1 MIDFLKKLGIK
12 TGDDTSKNIAKERLQ
27 FILIHDR
34 IKLSPEEMKS
44 MKKEL
49 LEVLA
54 KYIEVDDTQIK
65 MEVDRNEGMTALVA
79 NFPIK
84 KSG

>member
-1 MIDFLKKLGIK
+1 MKL
-12 TGDDTSKNIAKERLQ
+12 
-27 FILIHDR
+27 
-34 IKLSPEEMKS
+34 

-49 LEVLA
+49 LDVLA

-65 MEVDRNEGMTALVA
+65 MELDRNEGMTALIA

-84 KSG
+84 RSG

>member
-1 MIDFLKKLGIK
+1 M
-12 TGDDTSKNIAKERLQ
+12 
-27 FILIHDR
+27 IHDR
-34 IKLSPEEMKS
+34 IKISPEEMKS
-44 MKKEL
+44 MKKEI

-54 KYIEVDDTQIK
+54 KYIDVDDTQIK

-84 KSG
+84 RSG